1 VKQGSKGKKPRGK
14 NIKLT
19 SFVYISEGGDTRSHK
34 KIENERF
41 FGEFEQTIKVKYGA
55 MADDMLSF
63 FDDLTLF
70 FTEQHIPV
78 TEFSK
83 KHIDRLMTEYLN
95 YENLTDAECSMAY
108 QTLLDFADFYLK
120 INSNAAFFKD
130 FLEKKKETIYDYWCF
145 DTDAE
150 NKFQELF
157 NNFDMLYAME
167 QPEMQHKKPD
177 FNDALCFIDDLHC
190 LLDTIRTLAVET
202 KKTNPII
209 TDDDLQN
216 TIQERLTKQ
225 IKNISINDCSEETLF
240 SLPKPIAKRF
250 VEIGCKILELN
261 KFSKGSKDYL
271 DTLEALMVFLEKLR
285 DDIKKLKTKKK

>member
-1 VKQGSKGKKPRGK
+1 M
-14 NIKLT
+14 
-19 SFVYISEGGDTRSHK
+19 SFAYLSEGGDTRSHK

-41 FGEFEQTIKVKYGA
+41 FGEFEQTIKEKYGA

-63 FDDLTLF
+63 FDDLAMF

-78 TEFSK
+78 TDFSK
-83 KHIDRLMTEYLN
+83 KHIDLLMGDYLN
-95 YENLTDAECSMAY
+95 YEGLTDAECSMAY
-108 QTLLDFADFYLK
+108 QMLLDFTDFFLK
-120 INSNAAFFKD
+120 KNSDAAFFKD
-130 FLEKKKETIYDYWCF
+130 FLEKQKETIYDYWLL
-145 DTDAE
+145 DMDSE
-150 NKFQELF
+150 SKFQELF

-167 QPEMQHKKPD
+167 QPEIQNKKPD

-190 LLDTIRTLAVET
+190 LLDTIRTLTAEA

-209 TDDDLQN
+209 TDDELQK
-216 TIQERLTKQ
+216 TIQETLTKQ
-225 IKNISINDCSEETLF
+225 IKKVPINECSEETLF

-261 KFSKGSKDYL
+261 KNSKGSKDYL
-271 DTLEALMVFLEKLR
+271 DTLGELLLFLEKLR